1 MYNLNDQAEKLI
13 ENFEQI
19 SESDKK
25 INIEQKL
32 KIGLIFLF
40 YFFAYRNKM
49 TGV

>member
-13 ENFEQI
+13 ENFEQL

-32 KIGLIFLF
+32 KIGLIFLI
-40 YFFAYRNKM
+40 YLFAY
-49 TGV
+49 